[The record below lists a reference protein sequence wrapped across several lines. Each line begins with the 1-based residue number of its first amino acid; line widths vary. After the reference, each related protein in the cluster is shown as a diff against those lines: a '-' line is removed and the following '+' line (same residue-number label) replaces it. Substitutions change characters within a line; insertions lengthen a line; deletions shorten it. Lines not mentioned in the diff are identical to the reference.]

1 MQFKSYYLHSFITS
15 FCATLKNMNKVI
27 SKYKNF
33 IRSKYIHVYL
43 NSVSD
48 GSSVHQI
55 PLKSLNAEIPRQV
68 LTNDVDTDLK
78 QVCISGLSYNFE
90 IVIVHTETEN
100 RRIYKNIYHHEYT
113 KKPIIYKKLLR
124 QI

>member
-55 PLKSLNAEIPRQV
+55 PLKSQNAEIPRQV

-78 QVCISGLSYNFE
+78 QVCLSGLSYN
-90 IVIVHTETEN
+90 
-100 RRIYKNIYHHEYT
+100 RSY
-113 KKPIIYKKLLR
+113 
-124 QI
+124 